1 MPVNIA
7 KVGAVGATDHNN
19 DTAAAPDAQEARLAI
34 AKWLYWSRGLRLHTL
49 DRNLFS
55 EPAWDLLL
63 DLYIRE
69 KSGSRSSV
77 TSACIG
83 SRAPHTTALRHI
95 SALCKSKWISRIPD
109 DADKRRFWLALTP
122 LATAKLDRHFDQL
135 VATGGF
141 VSAGME
147 LLD

>member
-1 MPVNIA
+1 MPVNA
-7 KVGAVGATDHNN
+7 LRTDALRREQ
-19 DTAAAPDAQEARLAI
+19 DWPEGDRDPRLAI
-34 AKWLYWSRGLRLHTL
+34 AKWLYWGRGLRPATL
-49 DRNLFS
+49 SADLFG

-95 SALCKSKWISRIPD
+95 EGLRRSGWIKRIPD
-109 DADKRRFWLALTP
+109 ESDKRRFWLALTS
-122 LATAKLDRHFDQL
+122 TAMERLDRHFDHL
-135 VATGGF
+135 ASAATVLPF
-141 VSAGME
+141 D
-147 LLD
+147 LFDLNLD

>member
-1 MPVNIA
+1 MPVNA
-7 KVGAVGATDHNN
+7 LHTNALRREQDWPEGDH
-19 DTAAAPDAQEARLAI
+19 DPRMAI
-34 AKWLYWSRGLRLHTL
+34 AKWLYWSRGLRPATL
-49 DRNLFS
+49 SSDLFG

-95 SALCKSKWISRIPD
+95 EALRRSGSIKRIAD
-109 DADKRRFWLALTP
+109 ESDKRRFWLALTS
-122 LATAKLDRHFDQL
+122 TAMEKLDRHFDQL
-135 VATGGF
+135 ASAATVLPF
-141 VSAGME
+141 D
-147 LLD
+147 LFDLNLD

>member
-1 MPVNIA
+1 M
-7 KVGAVGATDHNN
+7 AV
-19 DTAAAPDAQEARLAI
+19 
-34 AKWLYWSRGLRLHTL
+34 AKWLYWSRGLRSSTL
-49 DRNLFS
+49 AGSLFG

-95 SALCKSKWISRIPD
+95 SALCRSKWISRIPD

-122 LATAKLDRHFDQL
+122 TSVTKLDRHFDQL
-135 VATGGF
+135 VTTAGF
-141 VSAGME
+141 VSVDLQ
-147 LLD
+147 LLE